1 MLGAFNGPAIAVL
14 PFVNLSGDANQ
25 EYFSDGLTEDIIT
38 QLSRASRDLRVLARN
53 TAFQYKGKAVDV
65 SKLGRELGVRYV
77 LEGSV
82 RRTEDDLRVAA
93 QLIDTQTG
101 AHVWADRFDRKI
113 ADIFLVQDEIIS
125 QIVGKIAGSYGA
137 IERNEAKAA
146 ARKSPEQI
154 QAYDLVLRARAAVQ
168 WDWTSETFG
177 AARQALQQAIALDPT
192 NSQARRELA
201 WLGLM
206 GWIFRVDATPV
217 APQDIIADGD
227 QGGSARPR
235 RCASTDG
242 RRNGIFL
249 RQAARPVQA

>member
-1 MLGAFNGPAIAVL
+1 MALSIAVL
-14 PFVNLSGDANQ
+14 PFVNLSGDRNQ
-25 EYFSDGLTEDIIT
+25 EYFSDGLTEDLIT

-82 RRTEDDLRVAA
+82 QRTEDDLRVAA

-125 QIVGKIAGSYGA
+125 RIVGEIAGSYGA

-154 QAYDLVLRARAAVQ
+154 QAYDLVLRARAAIQGLDQRNVRRCK
-168 WDWTSETFG
+168 TSVAASHRARSDKLASAPRVGLVGSRGLDFPCRRYASG
-177 AARQALQQAIALDPT
+177 AARHH
-192 NSQARRELA
+192 RR
-201 WLGLM
+201 
-206 GWIFRVDATPV
+206 
-217 APQDIIADGD
+217 GD
-227 QGGSARPR
+227 
-235 RCASTDG
+235 
-242 RRNGIFL
+242 
-249 RQAARPVQA
+249 

>member
-1 MLGAFNGPAIAVL
+1 MSALGHLPVEMIAEWQLV
-14 PFVNLSGDANQ
+14 
-25 EYFSDGLTEDIIT
+25 
-38 QLSRASRDLRVLARN
+38 LSRASRDLRVLARN

-82 RRTEDDLRVAA
+82 QRTEDDLRVAA

-125 QIVGKIAGSYGA
+125 QIVGEIAGSYGA
-137 IERNEAKAA
+137 IERNEANVA

-154 QAYDLVLRARAAVQ
+154 QAYDLVLRARAAIQ
-168 WDWTSETFG
+168 WDWTSETFA
-177 AARQALQQAIALDPT
+177 AARQTLQQAIALDPT

-201 WLGLM
+201 WLGLI
-206 GWIFRVDATPV
+206 GWIFRVDATPT
-217 APQDIIADGD
+217 APQDIIAEATKAVQLDPD
-227 QGGSARPR
+227 DAK
-235 RCASTDG
+235 STDG